1 MSADLETELADR
13 FDPREGGAGARRAL
27 RGLAGVAAF
36 VLVWAV
42 AARFNP
48 DYVLPGPLATGE
60 TFLTE
65 VRSGRALDALA
76 SSVQHWLLG
85 TVVGTTLGVGLGVL
99 LGWSDAA
106 EDGAAP
112 LVRLL
117 RPVPPLALTGFGIA
131 WFGINHVGAAF
142 IVAAGAF
149 WINYYA
155 AYGGVRSVS
164 DDLLDVARS
173 LGVRSDLGLIRKVV
187 LPSAS
192 PEILTGVRTG
202 VGRCWM
208 LIIAAETIGVAGV
221 GNRIL
226 TAASNLAVDVV
237 IAYILVMSL
246 VYLVLDTLF
255 QAAEDRILGWRA

>member
-1 MSADLETELADR
+1 MSADLETDLADE
-13 FDPREGGAGARRAL
+13 FEVDAGGATGRRAV
-27 RGLAGVAAF
+27 RGLLGLAAF
-36 VLVWAV
+36 VGVWAV
-42 AARFNP
+42 AARYSP
-48 DYVLPGPLATGE
+48 SYVLPGPLATGE

-65 VRSGRALDALA
+65 VRSGRVFGALA
-76 SSVQHWLLG
+76 SSVRHWFWG
-85 TVVGTTLGVGLGVL
+85 TVVGTVLGIGLGVT
-99 LGWSDAA
+99 LGWSGVA
-106 EDGAAP
+106 EDSAAP

-117 RPVPPLALTGFGIA
+117 RPVPPLALTGFAIA
-131 WFGINHVGAAF
+131 WFGINHTGAAF
-142 IVAAGAF
+142 IVAAGAL

-155 AYGGVRSVS
+155 AYGGVQSVS

-173 LGVRSDLGLIRKVV
+173 LGVRSDVGLIRKVV

-192 PEILTGVRTG
+192 AEILTGIRTG

-246 VYLVLDTLF
+246 VYLVLDTAF
-255 QAAEDRILGWRA
+255 QAVQDRVLRWRA

>member
-1 MSADLETELADR
+1 MSADLETELADE
-13 FDPREGGAGARRAL
+13 FELPASGSVGWRAL
-27 RGLAGVAAF
+27 RGAVGVGVFLA
-36 VLVWAV
+36 VWAV

-60 TFLTE
+60 TFIAELQ
-65 VRSGRALDALA
+65 SGRVFTALA

-85 TVVGTTLGVGLGVL
+85 TVVGTVLGVTLGVA
-99 LGWSDAA
+99 LGWSDVA

-117 RPVPPLALTGFGIA
+117 RPVPPLALTGFAIA
-131 WFGINHVGAAF
+131 WFGINHAGAAF

-155 AYGGVRSVS
+155 AYGGVQSVS

-173 LGVRSDLGLIRKVV
+173 LGVRSDTGLIRKVV

-192 PEILTGVRTG
+192 AEILTGIRTG

-208 LIIAAETIGVAGV
+208 LIIAAETIGVAGL

-246 VYLVLDTLF
+246 VYLVLDTGFEVVQNRVL
-255 QAAEDRILGWRA
+255 RWRA

>member
-1 MSADLETELADR
+1 MSADLEAELDGELDVATD
-13 FDPREGGAGARRAL
+13 GATAGRAL
-27 RGLAGVAAF
+27 RGLVGVGVFLA
-36 VLVWAV
+36 VWAV
-42 AARFNP
+42 AARFSP
-48 DYVLPGPLATGE
+48 AYVLPGPLVTGE

-65 VRSGRALDALA
+65 VRSGRAVDALA
-76 SSVQHWLLG
+76 SSVRHWWRGTLVG
-85 TVVGTTLGVGLGVL
+85 TVLGVGLGVA
-99 LGWSDAA
+99 LGWSDLA

-117 RPVPPLALTGFGIA
+117 RPVPPLALTGFAIA
-131 WFGINHVGAAF
+131 WFGINHTGAAF
-142 IVAAGAF
+142 VVAGGAL

-155 AYGGVRSVS
+155 AYGGVQSVP

-173 LGVRSDLGLIRKVV
+173 LGVRSDVGLIRKVV

-192 PEILTGVRTG
+192 SEILTGIRTG

-237 IAYILVMSL
+237 IAYIVVMSL
-246 VYLVLDTLF
+246 VYLVLDTAF
-255 QAAEDRILGWRA
+255 QAVQRRLLRWRA